1 MTRKRDY
8 MKGLP
13 FSRRQMLLT
22 GAAFTAASSSAWAGG
37 GPVRASEKFRIVVVG
52 GGFGGASAARAAR
65 ATLPDAQVTLLIDQ
79 PKFWMCPGSNSVIAG
94 LSEMSSIE
102 VAYDSLKS
110 NGIEVMLDPATG
122 IDADTRTVSTS
133 SGRKLGYD
141 KLILSP
147 GVAFD
152 YGPIDGI
159 SHDTVD
165 RVPHAWKAGPQTALL
180 RRQLQAMP
188 DDGLFVMTMPPAPY
202 RCPPAPAERACLV
215 ADYLNRE
222 KPGARLLI
230 LDAKDEFPFQ
240 DLFSEAWDALYPDII
255 EYRSI
260 ADDGMVRE
268 VDPGTL
274 TAYTDFD
281 EIKADVLNVIPPQTA
296 GRIAIDAGAADETG
310 WCPVDI
316 RTFASNLLPNVYIIG
331 DAAFA
336 DPLPKAG
343 STAASQAH
351 VAVAAI
357 AAEHAGKDI
366 PDPSWIANCY
376 SLAAPDYGI
385 RLGATYI
392 YEDDHV
398 VRNTTNFSELGA
410 PAADRLAD
418 AEFTDAWLQQIKHEV
433 WG

>member
-1 MTRKRDY
+1 

-13 FSRRQMLLT
+13 LTRRDLLLT
-22 GAAFTAASSSAWAGG
+22 GAAFAATTAPAFAGG
-37 GPVRASEKFRIVVVG
+37 GPAVSSANFRIVVVG

-65 ATLPDAQVTLLIDQ
+65 AMLPDADVTLLIDQ
-79 PKFWMCPGSNSVIAG
+79 PRFWMCPGSNSVIAG
-94 LSEMSSIE
+94 YSDLSSIE
-102 VAYDSLKS
+102 VGYDSLKTHR
-110 NGIEVMLDPATG
+110 IDVTLDPAAG
-122 IDADTRTVSTS
+122 IDTETRTVTTA
-133 SGRKLGYD
+133 SGRKLIYD

-152 YGPIDGI
+152 YEPIEGL
-159 SHDTVD
+159 SLNTAD
-165 RVPHAWKAGPQTALL
+165 RVPHAWKAGPQTTLL
-180 RRQLQAMP
+180 QRQLQEMP
-188 DDGLFVMTMPPAPY
+188 DGGLFVMTMPPAPY

-215 ADYLNRE
+215 ADFLKRN
-222 KPGARLLI
+222 KPGARVLI

-240 DLFSEAWDALYPDII
+240 DLFMEAWNALYPDII
-255 EYRSI
+255 EYRAI
-260 ADDGMVRE
+260 ADDGIVRE
-268 VDPGTL
+268 VDPETL

-281 EIKADVLNVIPPQTA
+281 EITADVLNVIPPQTA
-296 GRIAIDAGAADETG
+296 GQIAIDAGATDETG

-316 RTFASNLLPNVYIIG
+316 RTFASTLLPDVYVIG

-357 AAEHAGKDI
+357 AAELAGDPI
-366 PDPSWIANCY
+366 PAPSWIANCY
-376 SLAAPDYGI
+376 SLAARDYGV

-398 VRNTTNFSELGA
+398 VRNSTNFSELGA
-410 PAADRLAD
+410 PADERAAD
-418 AEFTDAWLQQIKHEV
+418 AEFTDTWLQQVKHEI

>member
-1 MTRKRDY
+1 MKR
-8 MKGLP
+8 LSL
-13 FSRRQMLLT
+13 SRRHMMLT
-22 GAAFTAASSSAWAGG
+22 AAAFTAASTSAWAGG
-37 GPVRASEKFRIVVVG
+37 NPTAKGEKIRVVIVG

-65 ATLPDAQVTLLIDQ
+65 VSLPDAEITLLIDQ
-79 PKFWMCPGSNSVIAG
+79 PKYWMCPGSNSVIAG
-94 LSEMSSIE
+94 YSELSSIE
-102 VAYDSLKS
+102 VRYDSLKS
-110 NGIEVMLDPATG
+110 HGIDVMLDPAIG
-122 IDADTRTVSTS
+122 IDAAARTVSTE
-133 SGRKLGYD
+133 SGRKLGYE

-152 YGPIDGI
+152 YATIDGI
-159 SHDTVD
+159 SLETVD

-180 RRQLQAMP
+180 KRQLQAMP

-215 ADYLNRE
+215 ADYLKKN

-240 DLFSEAWDALYPDII
+240 ELFSEAWDALYPDIL

-260 ADDGMVRE
+260 ADDGVVRE
-268 VDPGTL
+268 VDPDTL
-274 TAYTDFD
+274 TAVTDFD
-281 EIKADVLNVIPPQTA
+281 EIQADVLNVIPPQTA

-316 RTFASNLLPNVYIIG
+316 RTFASTLLPDVYVIG

-357 AAEHAGKDI
+357 AAELAGENA

-376 SLAAPDYGI
+376 SLAAPDYGV

-410 PAADRLAD
+410 PASERLAD
-418 AEFTDAWLQQIKHEV
+418 AEFTDAWLQQIKHEI

>member
-1 MTRKRDY
+1 MISTPFTRRN
-8 MKGLP
+8 
-13 FSRRQMLLT
+13 MLLGSAAFIAAASPALSGGTQAIT
-22 GAAFTAASSSAWAGG
+22 GAH
-37 GPVRASEKFRIVVVG
+37 VRIVIVG
-52 GGFGGASAARAAR
+52 GGFGGAAAARAAR
-65 ATLPDAQVTLLIDQ
+65 AMLPKADVTLLIDQ
-79 PKFWMCPGSNSVIAG
+79 PRFWMCPGSNSVIAG
-94 LSEMSSIE
+94 YTELSSVE
-102 VAYDSLKS
+102 VGYERLKAL
-110 NGIEVMLDPATG
+110 GVTVDLDPATG
-122 IDADTRTVSTS
+122 IDANAHSVTTA
-133 SGRKLGYD
+133 SGRTLKYD

-159 SHDTVD
+159 STETVD

-202 RCPPAPAERACLV
+202 RCPPAPAERACLI
-215 ADYLNRE
+215 ADYLKHN

-240 DLFSEAWDALYPDII
+240 DLFSEAWNLLYPDII

-260 ADDGMVRE
+260 ADDGVVRE
-268 VDPGTL
+268 VDPDTL
-274 TAYTDFD
+274 TAFTDFA

-296 GRIAIDAGAADETG
+296 GHIATDAGAADETG

-316 RTFASNLLPNVYIIG
+316 RTFASTRLDDVYVIG
-331 DAAFA
+331 DAALA

-351 VAVAAI
+351 VAIEAI
-357 AAEHAGKDI
+357 AASLNGD
-366 PDPSWIANCY
+366 PPPVPSWIANCY
-376 SLAAPDYGI
+376 SLAAPDYGV
-385 RLGATYI
+385 RLGATYV

-398 VRNTTNFSELGA
+398 VRDSTNFSELGA
-410 PAADRLAD
+410 DAADRQTDAD
-418 AEFTDAWLQQIKHEV
+418 YTEAWLQQIKHEI